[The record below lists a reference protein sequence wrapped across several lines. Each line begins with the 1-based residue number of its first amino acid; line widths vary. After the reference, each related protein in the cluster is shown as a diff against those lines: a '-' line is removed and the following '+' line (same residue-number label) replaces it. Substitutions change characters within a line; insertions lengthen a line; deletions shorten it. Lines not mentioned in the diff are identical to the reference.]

1 VKIKAS
7 FVTNSSSASMIIEKS
22 VLNDFKIICLKH
34 HIEAANLIS
43 KDPLCCPHSMHDRWT
58 IEEDRKYIYGF
69 TSMDNFDMQWF
80 LDALNISRKSYL
92 FDDHDRMD
100 RTFGGEPSPN
110 LTNLKGKKLKL
121 YERLGKYV
129 VSESP
134 IDAIPNKYHNIIPI
148 VEEKLNIKMTCSDCL
163 IKTVCLCSPH
173 DNSICDKAIKS
184 FRKQFRKYT
193 EKRTK

>member
-34 HIEAANLIS
+34 HIETANLITKVPS
-43 KDPLCCPHSMHDRWT
+43 RHPFSMYDRWE
-58 IEEDRKYIYGF
+58 IGEDRKYIYGV
-69 TSMDNFDMQWF
+69 TSMDNFDMRWF
-80 LDALNISRKSYL
+80 LAALNISGKNYL
-92 FDDHDRMD
+92 YDQSDRLDRFEFDDKAPR
-100 RTFGGEPSPN
+100 
-110 LTNLKGKKLKL
+110 LKGKQLKL
-121 YERLGKYV
+121 FDHLRKYV
-129 VSESP
+129 VTEKP
-134 IDAIPNKYHNIIPI
+134 KDDIPNKYNNIIKI
-148 VEEKLNIKMTCSDCL
+148 IEEKLDIKMTCSDCL

-173 DNSICDKAIKS
+173 DNSICDKAIRS

>member
-34 HIEAANLIS
+34 HIEAANLIT
-43 KDPLCCPHSMHDRWT
+43 KDPLRYPHSMHDRWT
-58 IEEDRKYIYGF
+58 IEEDRKYIYGS

-92 FDDHDRMD
+92 FDDHDRLD
-100 RTFGGEPSPN
+100 RAFNGETPPKY
-110 LTNLKGKKLKL
+110 LKGKKLKL
-121 YERLGKYV
+121 YERLRKYT
-129 VSESP
+129 VSESA
-134 IDAIPNKYHNIIPI
+134 IDAIPNKYNNIIRI
-148 VEEKLNIKMTCSDCL
+148 VGEELDIRMLCSDCL

>member
-1 VKIKAS
+1 
-7 FVTNSSSASMIIEKS
+7 MIIQKS

-58 IEEDRKYIYGF
+58 IKEDRKYIYVS
-69 TSMDNFDMQWF
+69 TSMDNFDMRWL

-100 RTFGGEPSPN
+100 RVFGDNPPS
-110 LTNLKGKKLKL
+110 NLKGKKLKL
-121 YERLGKYV
+121 YERLRKYIT
-129 VSESP
+129 SESP
-134 IDAIPNKYHNIIPI
+134 IDIDVIPNKYNNIIRAI
-148 VEEKLNIKMTCSDCL
+148 EEKLNIRMACSDCL

-173 DNSICDKAIKS
+173 DNSICDKAIRS

-193 EKRTK
+193 EKSTK